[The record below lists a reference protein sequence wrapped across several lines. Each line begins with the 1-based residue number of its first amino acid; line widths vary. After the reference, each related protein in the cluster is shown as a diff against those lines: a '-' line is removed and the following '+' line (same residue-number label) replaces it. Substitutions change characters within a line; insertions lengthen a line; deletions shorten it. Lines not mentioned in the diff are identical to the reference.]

1 MSESKFLAIEPELED
16 YWRSIILFGKNV
28 ACYKFALGKSLLE
41 LATMGKT
48 IITLD
53 ELAEPFSRY
62 VVEHL
67 QQCDT
72 QNQASDKPYPFIQA
86 CRQFNKGE
94 ITKDKLI
101 ATTAQEGFKVVL
113 DKFHNV
119 NSQPLSVRF
128 FDKTRG
134 GITVTNELFRLA
146 QTEQFQNFT
155 QEVEAR
161 WRLVETAWK
170 LNISR
175 NLISVNYDE
184 DKKILFTQVN
194 QNRRVDVTSCRSALN
209 AYQRGKCFY
218 CNVNISIETGSD
230 NLGEVDHFFAHYLA
244 NYGIAHPINGI
255 WNLVLACQK
264 CNLSK
269 SNRLPNKRYLQR
281 LHQRNEYFVQT
292 PNTYKKIH
300 GKYHPLRVALMEQT
314 GQTEKERISFINNNY
329 YEAAA
334 GPLINST
341 WQPDFEYPN

>member
-1 MSESKFLAIEPELED
+1 MSESKFFAIDPTLED
-16 YWRSIILFGKNV
+16 YWRAAILFGKNV

-53 ELAEPFSRY
+53 ELAEPFSRH

-72 QNQASDKPYPFIQA
+72 QNQASEKPYPFIQA

-101 ATTAQEGFKVVL
+101 ATTAQEAFKVVL

-134 GITVTNELFRLA
+134 GITVTDELFRLA

-161 WRLVETAWK
+161 WRLVETAWE

-175 NLISVNYDE
+175 NLIAVSYDPE
-184 DKKILFTQVN
+184 LKLLFTISDC
-194 QNRRVDVTSCRSALN
+194 NRRTDVTSCRDALN
-209 AYQRGKCFY
+209 GYQKGKCFY
-218 CNVNISIETGSD
+218 SFADISIKPTQV
-230 NLGEVDHFFAHYLA
+230 NLTDVDHFLPHTLGK
-244 NYGIAHPINGI
+244 YGIQNLDGV
-255 WNLVLACQK
+255 WNLVLSSQN
-264 CNLSK
+264 CNRGERGK
-269 SNRLPNKRYLQR
+269 FDRLPHIRYLER
-281 LHQRNEYFVQT
+281 LHTRNEYLIKS
-292 PNTYKKIH
+292 N
-300 GKYHPLRVALMEQT
+300 HPLKETLIWQT
-314 GQTEKERISFINNNY
+314 GVTEPARRKFLLSMY
-329 YEAAA
+329 HTAQSKL
-334 GPLINST
+334 GCPQDKT
-341 WQPDFEYPN
+341 WQSEFEYSATF